1 MRVANI
7 ARWFHS
13 TAMGHIAGKIN
24 DQTGSS
30 MVETALMLPLFVTM
44 MFGAVEFGT
53 IAYAKI
59 EVSNAAGAGAH
70 YGMQSAS
77 NAGDVTGIQNAAGN
91 EAPDITLGST
101 TVSHSC
107 ICSNGSAST
116 CLSTDCST
124 SHIETILTVKT
135 QTTVSPKFHLAV
147 LPTSYTL
154 YGQAVQK
161 VMQ

>member
-7 ARWFHS
+7 SRWFRS
-13 TAMGHIAGKIN
+13 SGMGCVAGKM
-24 DQTGSS
+24 DEETGSS
-30 MVETALMLPLFVTM
+30 MVETALVIPLFVAM
-44 MFGAVEFGT
+44 MIGAVEFGT

-59 EVSNAAGAGAH
+59 EISNAAGAGAH

-91 EAPDITLGST
+91 EAPDITLGTT

-107 ICSNGSAST
+107 ICSNGSSST

-124 SHIETILTVKT
+124 SHIETILTVQT
-135 QTTVSPKFHLAV
+135 QTTISPKFHLPG

>member
-1 MRVANI
+1 MRVAKI
-7 ARWFHS
+7 ARWFPS
-13 TAMGHIAGKIN
+13 FAMGHVAGKIN
-24 DQTGSS
+24 EETGSA
-30 MVETALMLPLFVTM
+30 MVETSLMLPLFVTM
-44 MFGAVEFGT
+44 LVGAVEFGT
-53 IAYAKI
+53 IAFAKV
-59 EVSNAAGAGAH
+59 EVTNAAKAGAQ

-77 NAGDVTGIQNAAGN
+77 NAGDVTGIQTAASN
-91 EAPDITLGST
+91 DAPDITLGST
-101 TVSHSC
+101 AVSHSC

-135 QTTVSPKFHLAV
+135 QTTISSKIR
-147 LPTSYTL
+147 LPGLPHSYTL